1 MEREY
6 LSREPR
12 QYTKKEKLQNWFYY
26 NKWYL
31 AIGAVILYVIGSM
44 IWNVLGIGQTKPDYT
59 VAYLSSRR
67 LTPEMVQ
74 TLEQGLATLG
84 QDRNGDG
91 TVSVL
96 VSQYIIAGGESVE
109 NMTHDYAGEMGML
122 ADITEG
128 FSTFFL
134 LEDPESFQKHYQVL
148 SHRDGTPPHE
158 EDYAALDKV
167 YRWDACPALA
177 GLDLGNYTE
186 SYLDITETGS
196 FQELLSGLYVGRR
209 YFYDSKMDTDP
220 QGSQAFWDAMT
231 AGAAE

>member
-31 AIGAVILYVIGSM
+31 AIGAVALYVIGSM
-44 IWNVLGIGQTKPDYT
+44 VWNLLGIGQVAPDYT
-59 VAYLSSRR
+59 VGYMSSRR

-74 TLEQGLATLG
+74 TLEEGLARFG
-84 QDRNGDG
+84 QDVNGDG
-91 TVSVL
+91 KVKVTVT
-96 VSQYIIAGGESVE
+96 QYIVAGGESME
-109 NMTHDYAGEMGML
+109 NITHDYAGEMAML

-134 LEDPESFQKHYQVL
+134 LEDPEHFQQQYQVL

-158 EDYAALDKV
+158 EDFSALDKV
-167 YRWDACPALA
+167 CRWADCPALS
-177 GLDLGNYTE
+177 GLSLGEYTE
-186 SYLDITETGS
+186 SYLDITETGD

-209 YFYDSKMDTDP
+209 FFFDTKMEPDP
-220 QGSQAFWDAMT
+220 QANQAFWEAMT
-231 AGAAE
+231 AGWAE